1 MSTIVYKGG
10 LIARNSE
17 AYQLW
22 QERKF
27 AQLDKHLAAVARA
40 AKELPE
46 RYAHLELGH
55 IWWVADNE
63 ADFNATVPPM
73 LAKGARLVKRW
84 SQPGQAQVD
93 YIIELPKFKDVEI
106 LGYHVTEDDD
116 EWLDRSLGEEDIL
129 AMIAQ
134 RAFEVGGFA
143 SLYGSKI
150 EHFFRNGRSL
160 CGDFQITKS
169 PGLVLK
175 RESHCPCGTCVREES
190 CL

>member
-1 MSTIVYKGG
+1 MSAIEYRGG

-17 AYQLW
+17 AYKLW
-22 QERKF
+22 EAGDRK
-27 AQLDKHLAAVARA
+27 ALDKHLATIARN

-63 ADFNATVPPM
+63 ADFDATVPPM

-84 SQPGQAQVD
+84 SQPGHAQID
-93 YIIELPKFKDVEI
+93 YIIELPKFKDMEI
-106 LGYHVTEDDD
+106 LGYHVTKEDD
-116 EWLDRSLGEEDIL
+116 EWLDRSLDEQDIL
-129 AMIAQ
+129 AMIDQ
-134 RAFEVGGFA
+134 RTFEVGGFA

-169 PGLVLK
+169 PGMTLK
-175 RESHCPCGTCVREES
+175 RKSDCPCGICIREAP
-190 CL
+190 